1 MTSNLTYVVVPTY
14 ADGDPRNA
22 LTNGPHG
29 SPGRYRVTFVLAV
42 PGRYVVQDSVD
53 FDEAVQQGDSLLVV
67 PPSIHEIRIDFL
79 DTDRGDL
86 VSTARINEHH
96 RVRDISIEFDADS
109 FHEAAK
115 QGYDFLIPVL
125 SRWSFIHDVAM
136 TTSGLLLEELATGA
150 RSMEVTIIGAVKAFS
165 DDMGS
170 SNPEHRALLAA
181 YREGLSSAE
190 PLWRAL
196 SLYKVAE
203 GVWALR
209 AKRRKAA
216 LDDGEQ
222 VNEPS
227 ERVPADVTA
236 IGHPSDH
243 EALAKALAPYAGK
256 KFRVAFDD
264 IRASL
269 RNAIAHLNPA
279 TDPLVQ
285 DSWEDV
291 RRVESALPA
300 LRWMSRQL
308 LESELVTDQE

>member
-1 MTSNLTYVVVPTY
+1 
-14 ADGDPRNA
+14 
-22 LTNGPHG
+22 
-29 SPGRYRVTFVLAV
+29 
-42 PGRYVVQDSVD
+42 VVQDSVD
-53 FDEAVQQGDSLLVV
+53 FDEAVQRGDSLLVV
-67 PPSIHEIRIDFL
+67 PSKVREIRIDFV

-86 VSTARINEHH
+86 VATAHINEHH
-96 RVRDISIEFDADS
+96 RLRDISVELDADS
-109 FHEAAK
+109 FPEAAK
-115 QGYDFLIPVL
+115 HGHDLLIPVL

-136 TTSGLLLEELATGA
+136 TTSGLMIEELATGA
-150 RSMEVTIIGAVKAFS
+150 KSMEVTIIGAVKAFS
-165 DDMGS
+165 DDTGTS
-170 SNPEHRALLAA
+170 HPEHRVLLAA

-190 PLWRAL
+190 LLWRAL

-216 LDDGEQ
+216 LDAGEQ
-222 VNEPS
+222 VNELS
-227 ERVPADVTA
+227 ERVPSDVST

-243 EALAKALAPYAGK
+243 EALANALAPYAGK
-256 KFRVAFDD
+256 KFRTAFAD

-269 RNAIAHLNPA
+269 RNAIAHLDPS
-279 TDPLVQ
+279 TDPLAQ

-308 LESELVTDQE
+308 LESELVTYDD